1 MVRGEWARFFPL
13 PFVGVAVLLVL
24 LILLTPNL
32 LLGGGPAAGSL
43 ATQAQLTVDRPPS
56 GNVTH
61 FYINGLGTVR
71 YEEIRAMI
79 STNVTW
85 PAPSSLANL
94 SWENATWGHEV
105 LAAQFTT
112 WANPVVVNVTA
123 IYVDAAGTAVE
134 FYGLFEF
141 FVSSET
147 LEAQALAPGLSSVP
161 STPLSSLPITIPL
174 PFTTPGTAP

>member
-1 MVRGEWARFFPL
+1 MARGDWARFFPL

-43 ATQAQLTVDRPPS
+43 ATQAELTVDHPS
-56 GNVTH
+56 DGNVTH

-71 YEEIRAMI
+71 YEEIRAMVC
-79 STNVTW
+79 TNVSW
-85 PAPSSLANL
+85 PAPATLANL

-105 LAAQFTT
+105 LAAEFTST
-112 WANPVVVNVTA
+112 ANPILVNVTA
-123 IYVDAAGTAVE
+123 TYVDAAGAAVE

-141 FVSSET
+141 YVGNGA
-147 LEAQALAPGLSSVP
+147 LEARALAAGLSDLP
-161 STPLSSLPITIPL
+161 STPLSSLPVTIL
-174 PFTTPGTAP
+174 LASTTPGAVP